1 VSWWQQLVR
10 RVTGRADADLDREI
24 RAHLEA
30 EADDQQDLHDGLTR
44 AAAREAARRAF
55 GSTALTKDAVRDAWG
70 WTRVEQILQDVR
82 FAVRT
87 LRRSPAFT
95 IVAVLS
101 LALGIGAN
109 TTIFTFLN
117 AIVLRP
123 LPYHD
128 PDRIIF
134 IQERPL
140 QQDRTVHV
148 HPFNFLQWKAR
159 ARSIES
165 LALAQMIP
173 FNTMGPDGAEQAA
186 AMMTTVELFRVLDV
200 APALGR
206 WFTAEEATF
215 TGGPSGTTSR
225 AVVVS
230 YEFWQRRLNADPHAI
245 GKTLMLNN
253 TSRVVVGVAPPRL
266 RVGTLTPELYV
277 PLAIDPAKP
286 DSIGSRSFLCFGRV
300 RPDRDA
306 IAARAE
312 LTAIAE
318 QLSRETPIDKN
329 MGVSVLRLHDFI
341 VQNSRAILA
350 LLMGVVLMVL
360 LIACLNLASLL
371 LTRGVGRQH
380 ELAIRA
386 SLGAG
391 RLRLVQQLVIESLVL
406 AAAGGAL
413 GLLLAHGST
422 RVLLAL
428 TKTALTFG
436 RLEEVQIEWRVLV
449 FTIALSTLTALLC
462 GLLPAWS
469 VARVDPQAGLRDQGR
484 GRSGSRRHARFRSAL
499 VIAEVALAVVL
510 LVGSGLLLRT
520 FSKML
525 QIDLGF
531 KPEHIL
537 TMRMF
542 LTDDAAV
549 KRATLI
555 DRMLDRIDVLPEVV
569 AASTIRYLPVAGS
582 TSGTG
587 VRVNGSGSGSSS
599 PSDWKGTEVSII
611 SRGYFQTMG
620 MPVLEGRAFEARDR
634 LDSPRVAM
642 VNRAFVRR
650 YFPDGRALGRSIT
663 VQWEDEVPSEIIGVV
678 GDVSYSELTTE
689 ARPMVY
695 LAHAQSPGYLTHLVI
710 RTSGDPLHLAAAV
723 RHEVQA
729 VDPTKAVSNI
739 KTMEDYVD
747 ESLAR
752 PRLYASM
759 MAAFAAL
766 ALLLAGIGLYGLIAY
781 GVSQRTH
788 EIGIRMALGAQ
799 RGDVTRAVLFQG
811 AGLAAAGLAG
821 GIASA
826 LAFTHLLQNLLFGVT
841 PTDAATF
848 LAVACVLAAVALTAT
863 FIPAR
868 RAARVDPVIALRYD

>member
-1 VSWWQQLVR
+1 VSWWQRFVQ
-10 RVTGRADADLDREI
+10 RVSGRADADLDREI
-24 RAHLEA
+24 RAHLDA
-30 EADDQQDLHDGLTR
+30 EADDQQDLRAGLSR
-44 AAAREAARRAF
+44 AAARDAARRAF
-55 GSTALTKDAVRDAWG
+55 GSTMLTKESVREAWG
-70 WTRVEQILQDVR
+70 WMRIEHILQDIR

-95 IVAVLS
+95 IVAILS

-123 LPYHD
+123 LPFPD

-134 IQERPL
+134 VEERPL
-140 QQDRTVHV
+140 QQDKTVHV
-148 HPFNFLQWKAR
+148 HPFNFLQWQAR
-159 ARSIES
+159 ARSFES
-165 LALAQMIP
+165 LALAQVLP
-173 FNTMGPDGAEQAA
+173 SNTMGPDGAEPVTV
-186 AMMTTVELFRVLDV
+186 MMTTIDLFRVLGV
-200 APALGR
+200 SPTLGR
-206 WFTAEEATF
+206 WFAPEEVVF
-215 TGGPSGTTSR
+215 TGGPSGTNDR
-225 AVVVS
+225 VVVVS
-230 YEFWQRRLNADPHAI
+230 YEMWQRRLNADPGAI
-245 GKTLMLNN
+245 GTTLVMNN
-253 TSRVVVGVAPPRL
+253 TPRVIIGVAPPQL
-266 RVGTLTPELYV
+266 RVGTLAPDLYV

-286 DSIGSRSFLCFGRV
+286 DSIGSRSFLCYGRL
-300 RPDRDA
+300 RPDLDVT
-306 IAARAE
+306 AARAE
-312 LTAIAE
+312 MTTIAE
-318 QLSRETPIDKN
+318 QLSRESPIDKS
-329 MGVSVLRLHDFI
+329 MGVSVLRLHDFM
-341 VQNSRAILA
+341 VQNSRRILL

-371 LTRGVGRQH
+371 LTRGVGRQQ

-406 AAAGGAL
+406 SAAGGAV
-413 GLLLAHGST
+413 GLVLAQGST

-428 TKTALTFG
+428 TNTTLTFG
-436 RLEEVQIEWRVLV
+436 RPENVQIEWQVLA
-449 FTIALSTLTALLC
+449 FTIALSTITALLC

-469 VARVDPQAGLRDQGR
+469 VCRVDPQVGLRDQGR
-484 GRSGSRRHARFRSAL
+484 GRSGSRRHARFRSGL

-531 KPEHIL
+531 NPAHVL
-537 TMRMF
+537 TMRLF
-542 LTDDAAV
+542 LSDSDPA
-549 KRATLI
+549 KRASTI
-555 DRMLDRIDVLPEVV
+555 DRMLDRVNALPGVV

-587 VRVNGSGSGSSS
+587 VRVNGGGASTS
-599 PSDWKGTEVSII
+599 SDWKVTEVSVI
-611 SRGYFQTMG
+611 SRGYFAAMG
-620 MPVLEGRAFEARDR
+620 MPVIEGRAFEARDR
-634 LDSPRVAM
+634 LGSPRVAM

-650 YFPDGRALGRSIT
+650 YLPDGQAVGRSIT
-663 VQWEDEVPSEIIGVV
+663 VQWEDEVPSEVIGVV
-678 GDVSYSELTTE
+678 GDVSYNELTTE
-689 ARPMVY
+689 ARPMTY
-695 LAHAQSPGYLTHLVI
+695 ILHAQNPGYMTHLVI
-710 RTSGDPLHLAAAV
+710 RTVGDPAPLAAAV

-739 KTMEDYVD
+739 KTMEEYVD
-747 ESLAR
+747 EAVAR

-766 ALLLAGIGLYGLIAY
+766 ALLLAGIGLYGLMAY

-799 RGDVTRAVLFQG
+799 RSHVTRAVLLQG
-811 AGLAAAGLAG
+811 AGLAAIGLAA
-821 GIASA
+821 GIAAA

-841 PTDAATF
+841 PTDTATYA
-848 LAVACVLAAVALTAT
+848 AVAAVLAAVALTAT

-868 RAARVDPVIALRYD
+868 RAARVDPMIALRCE

>member
-1 VSWWQQLVR
+1 VSWWRRLVQ

-30 EADDQQDLHDGLTR
+30 EADDQQDLHANLTR
-44 AAAREAARRAF
+44 AAARDAAQRAF
-55 GSTALTKDAVRDAWG
+55 GSITFAKESVRDAWG

-95 IVAVLS
+95 LVAVLS

-123 LPYHD
+123 LPYPD
-128 PDRIIF
+128 PDRVIF
-134 IQERPL
+134 VQERVL
-140 QQDRTVHV
+140 ANDATVHV

-159 ARSIES
+159 ARSFES
-165 LALAQMIP
+165 LALAQVLP
-173 FNTMGPDGAEQAA
+173 SNAMGPDGAEPVTL
-186 AMMTTVELFRVLDV
+186 MMTTVDLFRVLRV
-200 APALGR
+200 EPTLGR
-206 WFTAEEATF
+206 WFRPDEMVF
-215 TGGPSGTTSR
+215 TGGPSGTDER
-225 AVVVS
+225 VIVVS
-230 YEFWQRRLNADPHAI
+230 YEMWQRRLNADPSAI
-245 GKTLMLNN
+245 GKTLMINN
-253 TSRVVVGVAPPRL
+253 ALRVVIGVAPPGL
-266 RVGTLTPELYV
+266 RVGTMAPDMYV

-286 DSIGSRSFLCFGRV
+286 DSIGSRSFYCFGRL
-300 RPDRDA
+300 RPDLDVT
-306 IAARAE
+306 AARAE
-312 LTAIAE
+312 LTGIAE
-318 QLSRETPIDKN
+318 QLQRETLIDRN
-329 MGVSVLRLHDFI
+329 FGVSVLRLHDYM
-341 VQNSRAILA
+341 VQNSRKVLA

-406 AAAGGAL
+406 SAAGGAI
-413 GLLLAHGST
+413 GLLLAQGST

-428 TKTALTFG
+428 TNTALTFG
-436 RLEEVQIEWRVLV
+436 RLDEVRIEWPVLV

-469 VARVDPQAGLRDQGR
+469 VSRLDPQTGLRDQGR
-484 GRSGSRRHARFRSAL
+484 GRSGSRRHARFRSVL

-531 KPEHIL
+531 NPEHIL

-542 LTDDAAV
+542 LPDDDPV
-549 KRATLI
+549 KRVNTI
-555 DRMLDRIDVLPEVV
+555 ERILDRVNALPEVV
-569 AASTIRYLPVAGS
+569 ASSTIRFLPVAGG

-587 VRVNGSGSGSSS
+587 VLIDQAKASS
-599 PSDWKGTEVSII
+599 PSDYKGTEVSLI
-611 SRGYFQTMG
+611 SRGYFAVMR
-620 MPVLEGRAFEARDR
+620 MPIIDGRAFDARDQ
-634 LDSPRVAM
+634 LASPRVAI

-650 YFPDGRALGRSIT
+650 FFPDGRAVGRSIT
-663 VQWEDEVPSEIIGVV
+663 VQWEDEVPSEIVGVV
-678 GDVSYSELTTE
+678 GDVSYNELTTE
-689 ARPMVY
+689 PPAMAY
-695 LAHAQSPGYLTHLVI
+695 LLHTQQPGYVTHLVL
-710 RTSGDPLHLAAAV
+710 RTTGDPLHLAAAV

-729 VDPTKAVSNI
+729 VDPTKSVANI

-747 ESLAR
+747 EAVAR

-788 EIGIRMALGAQ
+788 EIGIRMALGAR
-799 RGDVTRAVLFQG
+799 RGHVTRAVLLQG
-811 AGLAAAGLAG
+811 AWLAVIGLALGLAAALA
-821 GIASA
+821 
-826 LAFTHLLQNLLFGVT
+826 LTHLLQNLLFGVT
-841 PTDAATF
+841 PTDTATYA
-848 LAVACVLAAVALTAT
+848 AVAIVLGVVALTAT

-868 RAARVDPVIALRYD
+868 RAARVDPMIALRCD